1 MLIAIV
7 DDEPMVLKSMARV
20 IEEKYPE
27 IKVVCCRNA
36 YDTLEVIKEVDLDA
50 VVTDVCMPGMDGIE
64 ICCKIHEIK
73 PDTEVVMISGYSD
86 FEYVKRAMS
95 YGVKQYILKPIN
107 STKLAELIDYLKKTE
122 CEKNGEKELRRRIGL
137 NEIEQ
142 NLNNMLRSGD
152 IEGMRGIIFPHDISY
167 KNGGVI
173 KSYAV
178 FLINILMFFVK
189 SNNLENMNDTD
200 MFEEVTSKTTDD
212 LMLGYV
218 FEKYTEIAERLK
230 AVNEKTDVKAL
241 EIRNYIDRNYGSMTL
256 SREMLAEKFGLSV
269 RHMSRIFTKQYNKG
283 VQEYIMDVRLEHAKQ
298 LLLNSKLSLAE
309 ITAMVGYSSQ
319 SYFKRLFKEQTG
331 CTMTDYRNGGKNNA
345 SAE

>member
-36 YDTLEVIKEVDLDA
+36 YDTLEVLKEVNVDA

-64 ICCKIHEIK
+64 LCRKIHETN

-107 STKLAELIDYLKKTE
+107 STKLAELITYLKKTVR
-122 CEKNGEKELRRRIGL
+122 EKNGEKELRRRIGL
-137 NEIEQ
+137 NEIERKLNTLLQ
-142 NLNNMLRSGD
+142 NGD
-152 IEGMRGIIFPHDISY
+152 TDAMKEIIFPRDISY

-173 KSYAV
+173 RSYAV
-178 FLINILMFFVK
+178 FLVNILMFFVK

-200 MFEEVTSKTTDD
+200 MFEEVTAKTTDE
-212 LMLGYV
+212 LMLEYV
-218 FEKYTEIAERLK
+218 FEKYVEIAERMK

-241 EIRNYIDRNYGSMTL
+241 EIRNYIDRNYGSMNL
-256 SREMLAEKFGLSV
+256 SREMLAEKFGFSV

-283 VQEYIMDVRLEHAKQ
+283 VQEYITDVRLEHAKQ

-309 ITAMVGYSSQ
+309 ITTMVGYSSQ

-331 CTMTDYRNGGKNNA
+331 CTMSDYRNGGKTNA
-345 SAE
+345 STE